1 MSALTGKK
9 ISQTYEGLL
18 KTSDETPLSA
28 TPKAIT
34 DGLGN
39 SSGIKLDTDGN
50 LDAANTVSFRQIKVR
65 GEDVTINKF
74 INEADGIGNN
84 DDDVSLP
91 TSAAVKDYVDQTV
104 TAEDLDTSGNTGTG
118 SVDLDSEV
126 LQIRGTNGITTNAF
140 DNAIDI
146 NGSALETA
154 INTNTSDISTNA
166 TNITANTTLI
176 NERTAGITI
185 GETTGGDRAKDF
197 TFQTVNF
204 GGTPNSQ
211 FIMSQQGKFTTKSL
225 RVDSDLESRATEN
238 KFLNNGRVEIG
249 SNQQTSGSSNLS
261 IGLNN
266 TNFTSSYS
274 LVSGTGNTMQRS
286 VNAFI
291 GGQGNNI
298 QDSPESVALGEKNT
312 LREAPASV
320 AIGDKNTID
329 GQSVSQSS
337 MRSQAFGY
345 GNEVSGYSS
354 MAVGGQNQLTTKQ
367 NGFAFGFKNQIAGE
381 SSNIAIGEG
390 NEIASGRGCY
400 LIGGGLHGKTNTMVL
415 GYRNDLTK
423 RPTPD
428 QTKGLSDARFEIG
441 VGDVNDHTAMVIT
454 EGGATISGVPQIARI
469 ILPTIV
475 SLEFQDNAA
484 AETGG
489 VPIGGLYHYQ
499 GNLRIRTS

>member
-50 LDAANTVSFRQIKVR
+50 LDASNTVSFRQIKVR

-74 INEADGIGNN
+74 INEADGIANN

-118 SVDLDSEV
+118 SVDLDSQA
-126 LQIRGTNGITTNAF
+126 LQIRGANGITTNAF
-140 DNAIDI
+140 ENAIDI
-146 NGSALETA
+146 DGSALETS
-154 INTNTSDISTNA
+154 INTNTSVILTNA

-225 RVDSDLESRATEN
+225 KVENALESTATEN
-238 KFLNNGRVEIG
+238 KFINNGRVEIG

-261 IGLNN
+261 LGLNN
-266 TNFTSSYS
+266 TNISNYAF
-274 LVSGTGNTMQRS
+274 VSGTGNAIRSS
-286 VNAFI
+286 VNSFI
-291 GGQGNNI
+291 AGQGNTL
-298 QDSPESVALGEKNT
+298 DESPEGIALGEKNN
-312 LREAPASV
+312 LNDAPSSV
-320 AIGDKNTID
+320 VIGEKNSID
-329 GQSVSQSS
+329 GGSVTQSS
-337 MRSQAFGY
+337 VRSQAFGF
-345 GNEVSGYSS
+345 GNQVEGYSS
-354 MAVGGQNQLTTKQ
+354 MAVGGQNFVGTAQ
-367 NGFAFGFKNQIAGE
+367 NGFAFGFKN
-381 SSNIAIGEG
+381 NIGGDSTNFAIGE
-390 NEIASGRGCY
+390 NNKQLLGRGGY
-400 LIGGGLHGKTNTMVL
+400 MIGGNLNGQTNTMVL
-415 GYRNDLTK
+415 GYRNDITK

-428 QTKGLSDARFEIG
+428 QTTGLSDTRIEIG
-441 VGDVNDHTAMVIT
+441 VGDVNDHTAMLIT
-454 EGGATISGVPQIARI
+454 EGGATINGVPQVARI
-469 ILPTIV
+469 ILPTIK
-475 SLEFQDNAA
+475 EFDFTDDNDAA
-484 AETGG
+484 NNGI
-489 VPIGGLYHYQ
+489 PIGGLYHFK
-499 GNLRIRTS
+499 GDLKIRLV

>member
-39 SSGIKLDTDGN
+39 SSGVKLDTGGN
-50 LDAANTVSFRQIKVR
+50 LDVTGIMSFGSIKDR
-65 GEDVTINKF
+65 DEDVTINKLVD
-74 INEADGIGNN
+74 EADGIANN
-84 DDDVSLP
+84 DDDTSLP

-104 TAEDLDTSGNTGTG
+104 TAEDLDFSGNSGTG
-118 SVDLDSEV
+118 DVDLDSEAFE
-126 LQIRGTNGITTNAF
+126 ITGSNGITTTALNNTL
-140 DNAIDI
+140 DID
-146 NGSALETA
+146 GSTLETS

-225 RVDSDLESRATEN
+225 KVENALESTATEN

-261 IGLNN
+261 LGLNN
-266 TNFTSSYS
+266 VNISNYAF
-274 LVSGTGNTMQRS
+274 VSGTGNAIRSS
-286 VNAFI
+286 VNGFI
-291 GGQGNNI
+291 AGQGNSL
-298 QDSPESVALGEKNT
+298 DESPEGIALGEKNS
-312 LREAPASV
+312 LNAAASSIC
-320 AIGDKNTID
+320 IGEKNNID
-329 GQSVSQSS
+329 GTSVTQSS
-337 MRSQAFGY
+337 VRSQAFGY
-345 GNEVSGYSS
+345 GNNVEGYSS
-354 MAVGGQNQLTTKQ
+354 MAVGGQNQISTAQ
-367 NGFAFGFKNQIAGE
+367 NGFAFGFKN
-381 SSNIAIGEG
+381 NIGGDSTNFAIGES
-390 NEIASGRGCY
+390 NKQLLGRGGY
-400 LIGGGLHGKTNTMVL
+400 MIGGNLNGKTNTMVI
-415 GYRNDLTK
+415 GYRNDTTK

-428 QTKGLSDARFEIG
+428 QTKGLSDTRFEIG
-441 VGDVNDHTAMVIT
+441 VGDVNDHTAMIIT

-475 SLEFQDNAA
+475 DFDFSDDTAA
-484 AETGG
+484 AAGG
-489 VPIGGLYHYQ
+489 IPVGGLYHKN
-499 GNLRIRTS
+499 GDLKIRTS